1 MPLRLGHR
9 GAPRLVEGEAQAYV
23 ENTLEAFRQALEA
36 GLDGFELDVHLTR
49 DGVLVVHHDFTLGGI
64 PINGVS
70 SRELPAYVPTLE
82 EVLRTFP
89 GAWINVELKSLP
101 PETDGREEAL
111 ARLLAR
117 YPSDRIWVS
126 SFDPLALVRLRRL
139 GVGPLG
145 LLYQHEEAEALA
157 PLPGGGVGASRG
169 LSAHRGQGEGAKGP
183 LPGTGLDGEP
193 PPASPGIGR
202 LGGGCPG
209 HRFPG
214 GPRIMGGLWRT

>member
-1 MPLRLGHR
+1 VPLRLGHR

-111 ARLLAR
+111 ARLLAC

-126 SFDPLALVRLRRL
+126 SFDPLALVRLKRL

-145 LLYQHEEAEALA
+145 LLYEHEEAEALA
-157 PLPGGGVGASRG
+157 PCLGVEWVHPEASL
-169 LSAHRGQGEGAKGP
+169 LSEAKVRELRTRYRVLVWTVNRRQQAQELAAWGVDA
-183 LPGTGLDGEP
+183 LVTD
-193 PPASPGIGR
+193 
-202 LGGGCPG
+202 
-209 HRFPG
+209 FPG
-214 GPRIMGGLWRT
+214 VLV